1 MFALYVFVF
10 VHPCPSSNSNVN
22 LMLNKSMNIDIIE
35 MRPSSEIQSGDGSD
49 SVYEE
54 YGNVYDE
61 YGAVGIDELNVDVR
75 EVSDENETERND
87 DEYEEYDGEYEQYRT
102 SESES
107 AAPRITKKKMW
118 VIFSVIFIAGLV
130 VGLPVYFTRP
140 PDNLQLPIIS
150 STISNITTPT
160 TISTLAIETV
170 FDTSG
175 KQLSM
180 FT

>member
-1 MFALYVFVF
+1 
-10 VHPCPSSNSNVN
+10 
-22 LMLNKSMNIDIIE
+22 
-35 MRPSSEIQSGDGSD
+35 MRPSSQIQSGDGSD

-54 YGNVYDE
+54 YGNVYAE
-61 YGAVGIDELNVDVR
+61 YGAVGIDELSVDVR

-87 DEYEEYDGEYEQYRT
+87 DEYEGYDGQYEQYRA

-107 AAPRITKKKMW
+107 AAPRLTKKKMW
-118 VIFSVIFIAGLV
+118 AIFLVVIIAGLV
-130 VGLPVYFTRP
+130 VGLSVHFTKP

-160 TISTLAIETV
+160 TITPLANETV
-170 FDTSG
+170 FETSG

-180 FT
+180 FTG